1 MKLSRDTPPSS
12 PEPPTTPMVPPM
24 IEPPLPAG
32 PAQIVLALPRRRGF
46 LLGVVLPLLVAM
58 VYLFGFAADQ
68 YVSEARFS
76 IRSQEGAVA
85 VGNPLGDLLG
95 AGGLRSGGGDPGVAV
110 RDYLQ
115 SLDALRELRQQV
127 DIVAAWRRAE
137 RDPIARL
144 WWADPPAEL
153 LHWHFRRMVSVV
165 YDPLLGTTTVEVRA
179 FRPEDARA
187 IAEQLLAQAEN
198 LVNRLSER
206 ARNDRLSLARAELAV
221 AERRVLDSRNA
232 MIAFREEQSALDPAR
247 EAAASLEAVIRLEA
261 TLAQTRAEMQER
273 LGFMRPDNP
282 QILLLRNRID
292 SLERE
297 IAEARRRITTGTAA
311 VPPQIAA
318 FERLS
323 LEREFADRHLASAIA
338 SLEAARIEAQRQ
350 QLYLARF
357 VEPNLAE
364 YPLHPRSFRILLTMA
379 ALLLAMY
386 GVGWLI
392 AAGIREHARL

>member
-1 MKLSRDTPPSS
+1 
-12 PEPPTTPMVPPM
+12 
-24 IEPPLPAG
+24 
-32 PAQIVLALPRRRGF
+32 
-46 LLGVVLPLLVAM
+46 
-58 VYLFGFAADQ
+58 
-68 YVSEARFS
+68 
-76 IRSQEGAVA
+76 
-85 VGNPLGDLLG
+85 
-95 AGGLRSGGGDPGVAV
+95 
-110 RDYLQ
+110 
-115 SLDALRELRQQV
+115 
-127 DIVAAWRRAE
+127 
-137 RDPIARL
+137 
-144 WWADPPAEL
+144 
-153 LHWHFRRMVSVV
+153 
-165 YDPLLGTTTVEVRA
+165 
-179 FRPEDARA
+179 
-187 IAEQLLAQAEN
+187 
-198 LVNRLSER
+198 
-206 ARNDRLSLARAELAV
+206 
-221 AERRVLDSRNA
+221 
-232 MIAFREEQSALDPAR
+232 
-247 EAAASLEAVIRLEA
+247 
-261 TLAQTRAEMQER
+261 
-273 LGFMRPDNP
+273 MRPDNP